1 MQKIRND
8 DKIKPAMV
16 NGIDTEGVK
25 ALIGHVAKDPENAN
39 THWHVSSHW
48 KGGTRSDTKV
58 KGYGFGKEYIKKDFT
73 IQIDEPTELGGTN
86 KFANPQEHL
95 LAALNGCIMVGYVV
109 GCSMEGIKLEEVRI
123 ETDGDIDLR
132 GFLGLDPNVKP
143 GYDKIRYTVHIKG
156 NGTPQQFQK
165 VHEAVCA
172 TSPNRFNVANAIKLD
187 SKLVV
192 E

>member
-1 MQKIRND
+1 MQKIKND
-8 DKIKPAMV
+8 DKGKPIVV

-39 THWHVSSHW
+39 THWQVTSHW

-58 KGYGFGKEYIKKDFT
+58 KGYGFGKEHIKKDFT

-86 KFANPQEHL
+86 QFANPQEYL

-109 GCSMEGIKLEEVRI
+109 GCSMEGIELEELRI
-123 ETDGDIDLR
+123 ETEGNIDLR
-132 GFLGLDPNVKP
+132 GFLGLDQNVRP
-143 GYDKIRYTVHIKG
+143 GYNEIKYRVHIKG

-165 VHEAVCA
+165 VHENVCA
-172 TSPNRFNVANAIKLD
+172 TSPNRYNIANAIKLD

>member
-8 DKIKPAMV
+8 DQIKSVVV
-16 NGIDTEGVK
+16 NGIDTEEVK

-58 KGYGFGKEYIKKDFT
+58 NGYGFGKEYVKKDFT

-95 LAALNGCIMVGYVV
+95 LAPLNGCMMVGYVV
-109 GCSMEGIKLEEVRI
+109 GCSMEGIELKELRI
-123 ETDGDIDLR
+123 ETEGDIDLR

-143 GYDKIRYTVHIKG
+143 GYDKIRYTVRIKG